1 MLPDALSLAFRWQT
15 SLRISPMSENYCP
28 ICGAQLALESINIT
42 EGVALCESCGQLS
55 RLSEVA
61 SRKRPIVEVLRNP
74 PTGCSVT
81 DWGQYVL
88 VHATLR
94 SVVGFFGTLV
104 VALFWNGIT
113 LVFVLI
119 ALAGLYTNLV
129 GPLPPWFPAP
139 DFDDSLSLGMALFL
153 CIFLFPFVAVG
164 LAVIGA
170 VLLNAAGKIEVVV
183 GDKTGIVRTGIGF
196 LAWRRRF
203 DPTQVRRVT
212 LGTTSWYTNGEPNEV
227 IIIEADRT
235 IKFGT
240 LLRDE
245 RREWLQA
252 ILHELLTNA
261 RPALSSVWPRT

>member
-1 MLPDALSLAFRWQT
+1 
-15 SLRISPMSENYCP
+15 MSENYCP
-28 ICGAQLALESINIT
+28 TCGAQLALESINLA
-42 EGVALCESCGQLS
+42 EGVALCASCGQLS

-61 SRKRPIVEVLRNP
+61 SRKRPIAEVLRNP

-81 DWGQYVL
+81 EWGQNTV

-94 SVVGFFGTLV
+94 SIVGFFGTLL
-104 VALFWNGIT
+104 VALFWNGIVS
-113 LVFVLI
+113 VFVLV
-119 ALAGLYTNLV
+119 ALAGLYTNLI

-139 DFDDSLSLGMALFL
+139 DFDESMSLGMTLFL
-153 CIFLFPFVAVG
+153 CIFLLPFVTIG
-164 LAVIGA
+164 LLMVGA
-170 VLLNAAGKIEVVV
+170 VLLNSAGKIEVVV
-183 GDKTGIVRTGIGF
+183 GDKNGVVRTGIGF
-196 LAWRRRF
+196 LAWRRQF
-203 DPTQVRRVT
+203 DPTQVRRVS
-212 LGTTSWYTNGEPNEV
+212 LGTTSWQTDGQPSEV